1 MAHSHPIL
9 QSTPMIKSTLVSSIS
24 LAVTI
29 NISFAAG
36 SAFATKLNANPLPRA
51 GAPVYDRE
59 IKEFKSPESM
69 MPTSRFKR
77 RLDYRDQEAKDKE
90 DAEERAKKE
99 QEAKL
104 QAIEEAKKARQG
116 QIDAIQ
122 KYKQMAVEFNNR
134 AVAAGKAGK
143 WQEAITNHEEAIK
156 YDSTNKQFKINLS
169 AARVAYGQ
177 QRLAQGDTQGAMHM
191 FRKAL
196 VSAPDNALAS
206 KMLAMAIDRMGMNPN
221 NVDTRIS
228 LGDQLAAAS
237 DLESAFV
244 EYQQALQLEPSAKTY
259 VKMGDM
265 YARYGQLTAA
275 NSYYRQAVIKDPEY
289 GPAHRQI
296 GLVAMSQKDYTSA
309 ASSLR
314 KAVILD
320 SKDQA
325 AGQALVEIWRK
336 QVAANPLLPENHLGL
351 AGALQLT
358 GDFGGAEGEYKKLE
372 LIDAKNPGLD
382 SGRASL
388 GRAIQHAKAEKHKLA
403 AETLFGQ
410 GLKKEALSEITQ
422 AVMMEPRNT
431 SFQFLFGECLESLGD
446 YKGAHQ
452 AYFTCVQIDPERNKE
467 AAARMK
473 QMQSYAGS
481 TEQKHAAPQ
490 QQFGGFNQQQQ
501 QQRQPQQVFQ
511 TTPNQNND
519 IASTLNRK
527 NMFEGAPAQN
537 MQVASMPQQTM
548 QQQAMMQHQAMQ
560 QAAMQQQAAQQQAAQ
575 QQAAQQQAAQQQ
587 APRAQAPANI
597 NDSLAGVTDA
607 EAQRDYA
614 SAVTILR
621 QMVATNVENA
631 EVHHRLAVNL
641 MAMGQITEAV
651 SEFRIA
657 SALAPAKKAYQDDLA
672 RALAIH
678 KRSLMTDGSSTAG
691 ATK

>member
-1 MAHSHPIL
+1 
-9 QSTPMIKSTLVSSIS
+9 MIKSTLVSSIT

-29 NISFAAG
+29 NISLAAG
-36 SAFATKLNANPLPRA
+36 DAFATKLNAQPLPRA

-59 IKEFKSPESM
+59 TKEFKSPDEL

-90 DAEERAKKE
+90 EAEERAKKE

-104 QAIEEAKKARQG
+104 QAVEEAKKARQS

-122 KYKQMAVEFNNR
+122 KYKQMAVEFNNK
-134 AVAAGKAGK
+134 AVAAGKQGK
-143 WQEAITNHEEAIK
+143 WQEAISNHEEAIK

-177 QRLAQGDTQGAMHM
+177 QRLAQGDTQGAAHM

-237 DLESAFV
+237 DLEGAFV
-244 EYQQALQLEPSAKTY
+244 EFQQALQLEPSAKTY

-275 NSYYRQAVIKDPEY
+275 NSYYRQAVIKEPEY

-320 SKDQA
+320 SNDQA

-336 QVAANPLLPENHLGL
+336 QVASNPLLPENHLGL

-358 GDFGGAEGEYKKLE
+358 GDFGGADAEYRKLE
-372 LIDAKNPGLD
+372 LVDAKNPGLE

-388 GRAIQHAKAEKHKLA
+388 ARAIQHAKAEKHKLA
-403 AETLFGQ
+403 AETLFNQ

-452 AYFTCVQIDPERNKE
+452 AYFTCVQIDPVRNKE

-473 QMQSYAGS
+473 QMQGYGS
-481 TEQKHAAPQ
+481 SNSGSEQKSFAPQPQQ
-490 QQFGGFNQQQQ
+490 QQFGTFGGNQ
-501 QQRQPQQVFQ
+501 QQRQPQQQVFQ
-511 TTPNQNND
+511 STPNQNSD
-519 IASTLNRK
+519 LASTLNRK
-527 NMFEGAPAQN
+527 NMFEGAPQSQPMS
-537 MQVASMPQQTM
+537 MQQAASNPMQQMQMQQAM
-548 QQQAMMQHQAMQ
+548 QQQAMQQQAMQ
-560 QAAMQQQAAQQQAAQ
+560 QRAMQQQQAMQQQATQQPVQQAAP
-575 QQAAQQQAAQQQ
+575 QAASASL
-587 APRAQAPANI
+587 

-614 SAVTILR
+614 SAVNILR
-621 QMVATNVENA
+621 QMVTTNVENA

-657 SALAPAKKAYQDDLA
+657 SALAPGKKAYQDDLA

-678 KRSLMTDGSSTAG
+678 KRSLMTDGSTAG